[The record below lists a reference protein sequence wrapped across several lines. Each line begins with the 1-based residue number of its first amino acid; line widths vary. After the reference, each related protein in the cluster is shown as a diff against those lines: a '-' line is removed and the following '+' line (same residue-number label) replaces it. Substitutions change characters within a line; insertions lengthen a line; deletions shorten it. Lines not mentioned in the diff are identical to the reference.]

1 MLNEHSQ
8 LKFLWPPTSSHI
20 NDNNVYTGRCYTLGI
35 ASTLPSQNTLLD
47 CLFLIHLS
55 TILHPWTIH
64 FKTKLRPKWPKKF
77 FSFRTAPPLS
87 QGLDDRLTPY
97 LKVWIRY
104 WFQLHR
110 LSFPYDHEQC
120 ISYYRSFILPGLNG
134 KNAWLRPWRF
144 CHPPHARQVVYFCAL
159 TQGSSKQYHCPA
171 ARKRKADECK
181 VRDKCDQGAKKVRM
195 GVTDLNNKYDGVI
208 DQASGGVTAVIY
220 TLWQSLFRLHPGNGC
235 LTIETR

>member
-1 MLNEHSQ
+1 MACYICWTSIVSSSSFGHQ
-8 LKFLWPPTSSHI
+8 PPRTSMTI
-20 NDNNVYTGRCYTLGI
+20 FFTLVDVI
-35 ASTLPSQNTLLD
+35 PWVLLPQLPSQNTLLD

-144 CHPPHARQVVYFCAL
+144 CHPL
-159 TQGSSKQYHCPA
+159 MQGKWYIFAP
-171 ARKRKADECK
+171 
-181 VRDKCDQGAKKVRM
+181 
-195 GVTDLNNKYDGVI
+195 
-208 DQASGGVTAVIY
+208 
-220 TLWQSLFRLHPGNGC
+220 
-235 LTIETR
+235 

>member
-1 MLNEHSQ
+1 MLYIGYCFLHSHRRT
-8 LKFLWPPTSSHI
+8 LSLTVSSSSI
-20 NDNNVYTGRCYTLGI
+20 FPRF
-35 ASTLPSQNTLLD
+35 STHGQ
-47 CLFLIHLS
+47 FI
-55 TILHPWTIH
+55 
-64 FKTKLRPKWPKKF
+64 LRPNWGPNGQKNF
-77 FSFRTAPPLS
+77 FLLEPQPPYLRVWMTVS
-87 QGLDDRLTPY
+87 PY

>member
-1 MLNEHSQ
+1 MLNKHSQ
-8 LKFLWPPTSSHI
+8 LKFLLPPTSSHI

-35 ASTLPSQNTLLD
+35 ASYQLPTLPSQNTLLD

-77 FSFRTAPPLS
+77 FSFGTAPPLS

-144 CHPPHARQVVYFCAL
+144 CHPSCKASGIFLRLNARIFKTVPLSSREKAKGRRVQSARQVWSRSEK
-159 TQGSSKQYHCPA
+159 G
-171 ARKRKADECK
+171 E
-181 VRDKCDQGAKKVRM
+181 
-195 GVTDLNNKYDGVI
+195 
-208 DQASGGVTAVIY
+208 
-220 TLWQSLFRLHPGNGC
+220 NGC
-235 LTIETR
+235 HRLEQ